1 MRHAKLEVQ
10 KWRKVNLDVE
20 LRYVIDLIEFYFN
33 SEFRL
38 YHKDRF
44 ICYNYSD
51 FYGILESKKSYW
63 VLKMR

>member
-1 MRHAKLEVQ
+1 MFLNIRMRHAKLEVQ
-10 KWRKVNLDVE
+10 KWRKVNLGVE

-33 SEFRL
+33 SEFRF
-38 YHKDRF
+38 R
-44 ICYNYSD
+44 CYDYSH